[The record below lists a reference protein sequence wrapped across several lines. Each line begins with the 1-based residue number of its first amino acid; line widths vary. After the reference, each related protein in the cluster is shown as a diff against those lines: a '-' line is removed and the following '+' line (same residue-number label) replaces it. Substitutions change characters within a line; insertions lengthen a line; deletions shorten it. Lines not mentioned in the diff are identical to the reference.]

1 MNDSI
6 FTKMM
11 MSLQEKKAEETKA
24 NLKALKES
32 KDAKNLKEEVEIE
45 VADSDIEAPM
55 DEVETVEE
63 VNEND
68 VVEESVSQDSQI
80 KTTNKG
86 TEVKNLDGIKPA
98 TGKDGIPE
106 EATKKD
112 KKLDSINVDT
122 DVSDGEKI
130 SNKDINKKKLE
141 EDADLSI
148 KTGGRLIEITDEEEE
163 CDECTEGEACPE
175 CEEAEV
181 TEEPVEELEVIG
193 EEPEEMEDIEEEEED
208 LIDESTFN
216 PFLTKFIRD
225 NYSNAKAVVVEGARQ
240 NKKALV
246 LECKVLFNSGK
257 SSKFN
262 LALRGIVREGK
273 VSTLRASDNGYFKAE
288 SVKSPFLFKVSYK
301 NNVLKCEGLEYNFKT
316 KLAEGKMKEIKG
328 KLIRG

>member
-112 KKLDSINVDT
+112 KKLDSMNVDT

-148 KTGGRLIEITDEEEE
+148 KTGGRLIEITDEEE